1 MVAAVRDV
9 EPAAG
14 VAGGAGRGGGS
25 AGERGPV
32 VAAGRAGAGR
42 PDAGRGLPEA
52 LSGFVSAVDGAATP
66 ALTDPT
72 NPAQEAAVPAEGD
85 AEGAEVG
92 R

>member
-1 MVAAVRDV
+1 MGSV
-9 EPAAG
+9 
-14 VAGGAGRGGGS
+14 GGLILFSILGAFICAKSRV
-25 AGERGPV
+25 P
-32 VAAGRAGAGR
+32 AGAVVFSLIGLLLFVST
-42 PDAGRGLPEA
+42 PAGRGLPEA

-72 NPAQEAAVPAEGD
+72 SPAREAAVSAEGD